1 MVCRDRI
8 SVLGLLRISESGP
21 IFADMK
27 WTEKYESLGEILENG
42 SFGLALP
49 DICRALDIDAPELNE
64 MVFRELGMGIDELLL
79 KYCCEWP

>member
-42 SFGLALP
+42 SFGLELP
-49 DICRALDIDAPELNE
+49 AICRALKVDAPELNE
-64 MVFRELGMGIDELLL
+64 IVFRELGMGIDELLL
-79 KYCCEWP
+79 KYCCE

>member
-42 SFGLALP
+42 SFGLELP
-49 DICRALDIDAPELNE
+49 AVCRALKMDAPELNE
-64 MVFRELGMGIDELLL
+64 IVFRELGMGIDELLL

>member
-42 SFGLALP
+42 SFGLELPAICQALKV
-49 DICRALDIDAPELNE
+49 DAPELNE
-64 MVFRELGMGIDELLL
+64 IVFRELGMGIDELLL

>member
-1 MVCRDRI
+1 MVCHDRI

-42 SFGLALP
+42 SFGLELP
-49 DICRALDIDAPELNE
+49 AICRALKVDAPELNE
-64 MVFRELGMGIDELLL
+64 IVFRELGMGIDELLL
-79 KYCCEWP
+79 KYCCE

>member
-1 MVCRDRI
+1 
-8 SVLGLLRISESGP
+8 
-21 IFADMK
+21 MK
-27 WTEKYESLGEILENG
+27 WTEKYESLGKILENG

-79 KYCCEWP
+79 IYCC

>member
-1 MVCRDRI
+1 M
-8 SVLGLLRISESGP
+8 RISESGP

-42 SFGLALP
+42 SFGLELP
-49 DICRALDIDAPELNE
+49 AICRALKVDAPELNE
-64 MVFRELGMGIDELLL
+64 IVFRELGMGIDELLL

>member
-42 SFGLALP
+42 SFGLELP
-49 DICRALDIDAPELNE
+49 AICRALKVDAPELNE
-64 MVFRELGMGIDELLL
+64 IVFRELGMGIDELLL
-79 KYCCEWP
+79 K

>member
-1 MVCRDRI
+1 
-8 SVLGLLRISESGP
+8 
-21 IFADMK
+21 MK
-27 WTEKYESLGEILENG
+27 WTEKYEYLGRILENG

-79 KYCCEWP
+79 IYCCEWP

>member
-8 SVLGLLRISESGP
+8 SVLGLLLISESGP

-42 SFGLALP
+42 SFGLELP
-49 DICRALDIDAPELNE
+49 AICRALKVDAPELNE
-64 MVFRELGMGIDELLL
+64 IVFRELGMGIDELLL

>member
-1 MVCRDRI
+1 MVCCDRI

-42 SFGLALP
+42 SFGLELP
-49 DICRALDIDAPELNE
+49 AICRALKVDAPELNE
-64 MVFRELGMGIDELLL
+64 IVFRELGMGIDELLL